1 VVFVTR
7 LEEKGDNCFKFSDD
21 DEQKVRKFI
30 ETGGTVETGET
41 VETVE
46 RPTVATLSGS
56 TPDVSEEDV
65 TGSAAASAA
74 AAASQPTAAS
84 AAATVPPPAAT
95 PVGEDV
101 ARPLGGKLGKPY
113 GELEPEKPRQDELLR
128 GLETLDRTFK
138 KPTTKTEQFI
148 DFLTGKPKEGEKL
161 KHELDELKRG
171 LDEHTKTEY
180 LRRKGMIA
188 GGKKTKKKPRRKTQL
203 KSRKYNHKTL
213 KRKSKTYR
221 RRRNR

>member
-1 VVFVTR
+1 MTGAVVFVTR

-65 TGSAAASAA
+65 
-74 AAASQPTAAS
+74 
-84 AAATVPPPAAT
+84 
-95 PVGEDV
+95 
-101 ARPLGGKLGKPY
+101 ARPLGGELGESYAKHAQ
-113 GELEPEKPRQDELLR
+113 PRQGEGEGEGLLR
-128 GLETLDRTFK
+128 DLETLDRTFK
-138 KPTTKTEQFI
+138 PTKKTEQFI
-148 DFLTGKPKEGEKL
+148 DFLTGKPKEGE
-161 KHELDELKRG
+161 ELIRG
-171 LDEHTKTEY
+171 LDEHTKQTY
-180 LRRKGMIA
+180 LMNKGLV